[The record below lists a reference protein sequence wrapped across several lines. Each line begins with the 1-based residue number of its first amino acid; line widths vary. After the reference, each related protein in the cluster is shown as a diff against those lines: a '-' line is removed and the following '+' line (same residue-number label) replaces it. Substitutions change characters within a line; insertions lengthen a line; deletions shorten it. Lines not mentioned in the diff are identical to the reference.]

1 LRIQPYEEESMTAST
16 LAAFAKA
23 APFRPFYL
31 KMADGSVH
39 TVLHPEMIAVGKR
52 LAIAFAPD
60 GEAFAMLDL
69 TLMTEAG
76 PIASNTEG
84 GAR

>member
-1 LRIQPYEEESMTAST
+1 MTAST

-52 LAIAFAPD
+52 LAIAFAFGLQSRQPHR
-60 GEAFAMLDL
+60 AHAANDL
-69 TLMTEAG
+69 NKRMRQLW
-76 PIASNTEG
+76 PLSC
-84 GAR
+84 R